1 LCVGATGTGKS
12 ATLKLELRTLG
23 ASSPPWA
30 ILVDPDNEYGSEIV
44 STLTVSSLAEITR
57 LSIAGEVSRG
67 WYRFVPSDDRRLAV
81 RQFSF
86 LCALAWTWATRLRR
100 ETLLLVDE
108 LAEFTAANEAPAA
121 WRRLVKR
128 GRKQG
133 ISVLAA
139 SQRPAEID
147 KTIFSNASRIRVY
160 RLGYDADQAAAA
172 AALGVQRAQV
182 AALQGHDFL
191 ERNALA
197 GGGLTAGS
205 LHFAP

>member
-1 LCVGATGTGKS
+1 M
-12 ATLKLELRTLG
+12 
-23 ASSPPWA
+23 PWA
-30 ILVDPDNEYGSEIV
+30 ILVDPDDEYGAFV
-44 STLTVSSLAEITR
+44 HRPTGTLGELARASLEPHSWA
-57 LSIAGEVSRG
+57 
-67 WYRFVPSDDRRLAV
+67 WFRFVPSEDRAIGI
-81 RQFSF
+81 RQFSY
-86 LCALAWTWATRLRR
+86 LCGLAWIWSTRLKR

-160 RLGYDADQAAAA
+160 RLGYDADQTAAA
-172 AALGVQRAQV
+172 AALGVRRDQV
-182 AALQGHDFL
+182 AALEGHAFL
-191 ERNALA
+191 EKNALE
-197 GGGLTAGS
+197 GGGVTSGRLSFST
-205 LHFAP
+205 